1 MQTKVDASVIQ
12 EALQAAPLAGTGLRQ
27 VELRQ
32 KPVSGA
38 STYEVSLPASALADQ
53 GESRVFQ
60 IVTELGTLE
69 LPATLST
76 EDLAGHELAKVR
88 FIRMEL
94 PKTVADQLGTQ
105 HGVRLEL
112 VMDGDAWPDTHG
124 LKLHL
129 PYLPLSGAERDRIV
143 AFALN
148 ASHVATPLP
157 KSRYDQ
163 EKREVAFPV
172 SSAAG
177 NYAAVSVQ
185 QKFTDIADVP
195 WAKNALEALAVRDIV
210 DAAENGSER
219 QLHPKQEM
227 TRGQYVQ
234 WLITALGLNGASSI
248 PFSDV
253 STDASYYEA
262 VNAARSLG
270 ITDGSGDGQFKP
282 EATITRQEMI
292 TLTVRAL
299 QVAGFVEPESVSTDN
314 LARFRDASVIRSYA
328 RDSVAILVD
337 LGIVSGYN
345 GEVKPL
351 AEATRAESAA
361 LVYAMMDKLVWP
373 N

>member
-1 MQTKVDASVIQ
+1 LT
-12 EALQAAPLAGTGLRQ
+12 
-27 VELRQ
+27 
-32 KPVSGA
+32 
-38 STYEVSLPASALADQ
+38 LPASALTDQ

-94 PKTVADQLGTQ
+94 PKTVADQLGTK

-112 VMDGDAWPDTHG
+112 VLDGDAWPETHE
-124 LKLHL
+124 LNLHL
-129 PYLPLSGAERDRIV
+129 PYQTLQGAERDRIV
-143 AFALN
+143 AFSWN
-148 ASHVATPLP
+148 ANHVAAPLP
-157 KSRYDQ
+157 QSRYDQ
-163 EKREVAFPV
+163 EKREVAF
-172 SSAAG
+172 SAASAAG

-185 QKFTDIADVP
+185 QEFADIAEVP
-195 WAKNALEALAVRDIV
+195 WAKNALEALAVRGV
-210 DAAENGSER
+210 MDAAENGSER

-234 WLITALGLNGASSI
+234 WLTMALGLNGAPGI

-253 STDASYYEA
+253 SSDASYYEA

-270 ITDGSGDGQFKP
+270 ITGGTGDGRFKP
-282 EATITRQEMI
+282 EDTITRQEMM

-299 QVAGFVEPESVSTDN
+299 EVAGLVELESASTDS
-314 LARFRDASVIRSYA
+314 LAHFRDASAIRSYA

-345 GEVKPL
+345 DEVKPL